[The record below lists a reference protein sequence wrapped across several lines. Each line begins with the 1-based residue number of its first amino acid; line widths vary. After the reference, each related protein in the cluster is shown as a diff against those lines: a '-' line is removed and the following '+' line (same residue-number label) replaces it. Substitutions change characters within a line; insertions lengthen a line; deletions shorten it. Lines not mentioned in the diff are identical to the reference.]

1 MLQCMRSNTKHLVA
15 LKAIP
20 KCFANFAKREVY
32 IHKQLR
38 ELVQEENNLIKI
50 KRRFKLD
57 GNIFLEFENLDVA
70 LDDLIKKF
78 NRPLSLSEIQV
89 ITQQMLVALNALK
102 LIRMVH
108 ADIRL
113 ENIMLSLEP
122 FKVKLVEF
130 GLARNV
136 SEMSR
141 GDSLY
146 RLEYRAPEILL
157 GLRLN
162 EAVDMWALGCL
173 MARMYIEADLY
184 SGECELAK
192 MEDVVL
198 LNGQP
203 DDRML
208 FFGIHTKRYFAESG
222 TELELKTD
230 CVCSFQS
237 VNCFSYG
244 SHPPYRYSSAK
255 RFISFND
262 IVMARPDATGHEDT
276 EAFVSLL
283 RNMLQV
289 DPGKRITPNKAL
301 RHPFITMK
309 HFPSDFIPHNLTV
322 VSTSEKLPPTGSLN
336 NMVAE
341 SSPESAG
348 RNSRAANK
356 SSDDSL
362 DDEDDEFSSH
372 SDGHVS
378 GASANSC
385 GDSSDDEETDSEM
398 SGATTKSLDDLSDDE
413 DSNAEISRAS
423 RNSSDEPSDDKETDE
438 TSPAFASDYS
448 YISNKISNE
457 EVTKVKSSKRIRRF
471 LSQLFKKFKKR

>member
-1 MLQCMRSNTKHLVA
+1 
-15 LKAIP
+15 
-20 KCFANFAKREVY
+20 
-32 IHKQLR
+32 
-38 ELVQEENNLIKI
+38 
-50 KRRFKLD
+50 
-57 GNIFLEFENLDVA
+57 
-70 LDDLIKKF
+70 
-78 NRPLSLSEIQV
+78 
-89 ITQQMLVALNALK
+89 
-102 LIRMVH
+102 
-108 ADIRL
+108 
-113 ENIMLSLEP
+113 
-122 FKVKLVEF
+122 
-130 GLARNV
+130 
-136 SEMSR
+136 MSR

-457 EVTKVKSSKRIRRF
+457 EVTKIDLKPGYTRQQAFKVASSEDLIPVIGKKGKEKDSNDTPTVLKLTSAQICGLQLAGTNAQTPLIGPRVGRLRRRRRRPFVNRWIYVFF
-471 LSQLFKKFKKR
+471 LLHLLFPGD